1 MVDAAKPWIGASRGK
16 ARGAK
21 RKASRVWWNVHHW
34 VGLKLSILLSFIF
47 LTGTLAVFSNEIDW
61 LLRAPMRVDA
71 ATVSGP
77 VNWAGAARAVAA
89 YAPDAQIT
97 ALDGPIDR
105 GFAVVATIKRPDDT
119 LAFVYAH
126 PTTGAVQG
134 DGHWV
139 GAKRILRN
147 MHRHLMM
154 PVKYGVVVVS
164 SLSILLLISLVTS
177 LVVYKKWWRG
187 FFKPMR
193 PADAR
198 AAWGDFHRLAG
209 VWSLWFVA
217 LIALTGLW
225 YLAEATA
232 FRSPPLPKAKVA
244 AVKLSSPEIAA
255 RLADSLAAAQAANP
269 HLRIRRII
277 FPSGKLG
284 AFQFHGQDKAIL
296 VRDRANAV
304 WTAAESGEV
313 KLVTDGRDLNVHQRI
328 SEMADPL
335 HFGDFAGLTTKL
347 IWFAFGAGLTA
358 LSVSGMAI
366 YGLRLAK
373 AAKAPG
379 TAGAVLARVWTG
391 MGRWRWLAL
400 ALVFTGLALLPS
412 VFAVGGD

>member
-1 MVDAAKPWIGASRGK
+1 MVDAAKPWTGASRGK

-21 RKASRVWWNVHHW
+21 RKASRVWWNVHQW

-61 LLRAPMRVDA
+61 LLRPPMRVNA
-71 ATVSGP
+71 ATVTGP
-77 VNWAGAARAVAA
+77 MNWTVAA
-89 YAPDAQIT
+89 QALAAHAPDARINSLE
-97 ALDGPIDR
+97 APLDR
-105 GFAVVATIKRPDDT
+105 GFAAVATIKRPDDT
-119 LAFVYAH
+119 LAFVYVH
-126 PTTGAVQG
+126 PTTGVVQG

-164 SLSILLLISLVTS
+164 SLSILLLISVVTS

-193 PADAR
+193 LTDAR

-232 FRSPPLPKAKVA
+232 FRAPAGPKTKVP
-244 AVKLSSPEIAA
+244 AVKLATPEIAA
-255 RLADSLAAAQAANP
+255 RLADSLAAAQDANP
-269 HLRIRRII
+269 DLRIRRII
-277 FPSGKLG
+277 FPSEKLG
-284 AFQFHGQDKAIL
+284 AFQFHGQDRAIL
-296 VRDRANAV
+296 VRDRANAI
-304 WTAAESGEV
+304 WTRVDTGEV
-313 KLVTDGRDLNVHQRI
+313 KLVADGRDLTVHQRI

-335 HFGDFAGLTTKL
+335 HFGDFGGLTTKL
-347 IWFAFGAGLTA
+347 IWFAFGAAMTA
-358 LSVSGMAI
+358 LSVSGVAI
-366 YGLRLAK
+366 FGLRLAK
-373 AAKAPG
+373 AERQPG
-379 TAGAVLARVWTG
+379 TTGAVLARAWTG

-400 ALVFTGLALLPS
+400 ALVVVGFALLPS